1 MSFRRFVTSLSAEH
15 SAVSA
20 RERLLGDRAMRASR
34 NRRVALAHRT
44 ALESVPVAG
53 LDAAVPLCRSL
64 QAALLSP
71 QEQRR
76 RVMDVASGFE
86 GHYLATI
93 DFIAERNLTVGLVRP
108 AHCRAS
114 SAGEPVQ
121 ICVDAHGNV
130 SISQLG
136 EAHQAAAPIVIGAW
150 LAALLTLCAALV
162 VLL

>member
-1 MSFRRFVTSLSAEH
+1 MSFRRFVTSLSTGH
-15 SAVSA
+15 SAVLA
-20 RERLLGDRAMRASR
+20 KERLLSDRAMRASR

-44 ALESVPVAG
+44 ALESVPAAG

-93 DFIAERNLTVGLVRP
+93 DFIAERNLTVGIVRP
-108 AHCRAS
+108 ARCGAS
-114 SAGEPVQ
+114 SAAEPVQ

-136 EAHQAAAPIVIGAW
+136 EARQAAAQIVIGAW
-150 LAALLTLCAALV
+150 LAALLALCAALV